1 MKLNP
6 HQIEILDKIIS
17 GSVYDIPTYLSAFN
31 RAKYHQ
37 HDVSA
42 IKATFDAEE
51 DGKTYFFKENDDG
64 SFYTEIYD
72 KEGNVTS
79 VAPVSNQMTYYLKEY
94 PNSSPVEAEL
104 DMKVAPIKVDF
115 QGNSYSFDFM
125 KNKYLVAN
133 NFDEIIDFLALW
145 SYLKTEAL
153 IIEFNKPISE
163 EEISIFFETT
173 KSNVCP
179 DNIPKWEMKTTI
191 DSGKR
196 SAKGLQTLSSKQ
208 IPKKKTQGYITDNWS
223 MNYEHLTMCAEY
235 IGKKILPTSSLQTYK
250 QDKYRTFE
258 EVSQRK
264 NLIVA
269 WIAVFI
275 SVVSVIIGNVLPLFD
290 NQESEY
296 LASINQHIATIE
308 SRLDDDTRKDEI
320 LAEISEVKKA
330 ISDLASLSNTH
341 DDKQHSELIGIIET
355 KIDEL
360 ICYLE
365 PDNTAEP

>member
-208 IPKKKTQGYITDNWS
+208 SPKKKTQGYITDNWS

>member
-17 GSVYDIPTYLSAFN
+17 GSVYDIPTYLSTFN

-64 SFYTEIYD
+64 SFFTEIYD

-79 VAPVSNQMTYYLKEY
+79 VAPVLNQMTSYLKEY

-104 DMKVAPIKVDF
+104 DMFVAPIKVDF
-115 QGNSYSFDFM
+115 QGNSYSFDFLND
-125 KNKYLVAN
+125 KCLVAN
-133 NFDEIIDFLALW
+133 NFEEIIDFLVLW
-145 SYLKTEAL
+145 AYLKREAL

-163 EEISIFFETT
+163 EEISIFFEPM
-173 KSNVCP
+173 KSDVHP
-179 DNIPKWEMKTTI
+179 DNLPKWDLKLTS
-191 DSGKR
+191 DRGKR
-196 SAKGLQTLSSKQ
+196 SARGLPVLSSKQ
-208 IPKKKTQGYITDNWS
+208 IPKKKTQGYITDSWS
-223 MNYEHLTMCAEY
+223 MNYEHLTMCTEY
-235 IGKKILPTSSLQTYK
+235 IGKKILPTSSLQMYK
-250 QDKYRTFE
+250 QNKYRTFE
-258 EVSQRK
+258 EVSQFK

-269 WIAVFI
+269 WVAVFI

-308 SRLDDDTRKDEI
+308 SRLENDTSKDEI
-320 LAEISEVKKA
+320 LTEISEVKKA
-330 ISDLASLSNTH
+330 VSDLASLSATNN
-341 DDKQHSELIGIIET
+341 DKQHSELIETIET

-360 ICYLE
+360 IRFLDT
-365 PDNTAEP
+365 DNTAEP

>member
-31 RAKYHQ
+31 RAEYHQ
-37 HDVSA
+37 YDVSA

-51 DGKTYFFKENDDG
+51 DGKTYLFKGNDDG

-72 KEGNVTS
+72 KEGNVIS
-79 VAPVSNQMTYYLKEY
+79 VAPVPNQMTSYLKEY
-94 PNSSPVEAEL
+94 PISSPAEAEL
-104 DMKVAPIKVDF
+104 DMIVVPIKVEF
-115 QGNSYSFDFM
+115 QGNNYSFDFF
-125 KNKYLVAN
+125 KHQYLIAN
-133 NFDEIIDFLALW
+133 NFEEIIDFIALW

-153 IIEFNKPISE
+153 IIEFNKPISK
-163 EEISIFFETT
+163 EEISIFFEPT
-173 KSNVCP
+173 KSDVHP
-179 DNIPKWEMKTTI
+179 DNSPKWELKHTI
-191 DSGKR
+191 DSGKC
-196 SAKGLQTLSSKQ
+196 SSKGLEVLSTKQ
-208 IPKKKTQGYITDNWS
+208 IPKKKMQGYITDSWS

-250 QDKYRTFE
+250 QEKYRTFE
-258 EVSQRK
+258 EVSQHK

-269 WIAVFI
+269 WVAVFI

-290 NQESEY
+290 TQESEY

-308 SRLDDDTRKDEI
+308 SILENDTSKDEI
-320 LAEISEVKKA
+320 LTEISEVKKA
-330 ISDLASLSNTH
+330 ISDLASLSATNN
-341 DDKQHSELIGIIET
+341 DKQHSELIETIET

-360 ICYLE
+360 ICLLGT
-365 PDNTAEP
+365 DNTAEP